1 MKAYDLVAG
10 TSALTF
16 SSFATSSRTIME
28 FPTVA
33 KRKVLIDDE
42 EEARKLEREAAWM
55 KF

>member
-1 MKAYDLVAG
+1 MKAYDIVAG
-10 TSALTF
+10 MSALTF

-42 EEARKLEREAAWM
+42 EEARKIRERDAWM